1 MAEKDAFVKELYFV
15 TTTVV
20 DWIDIF
26 SRAKYKHLVLESLEY
41 CQKKKGLEIYVWV
54 LMTNHLH
61 MIIGAESIDAVQA
74 ILRDFKKF
82 TSKKILSDLCC
93 DDEESRREWMLKSFE
108 RAGAKDKK
116 ISSFRFWQEGCYT
129 EVIYSLDFFN
139 QKLKYIHQNPVRAE
153 FVRYP
158 EEYLYSS
165 AIDYCGEKGLLD
177 VIVVRG

>member
-41 CQKKKGLEIYVWV
+41 CQKKKGLEIYAWV

-61 MIIGAESIDAVQA
+61 MIIGAESIDAVHA

-82 TSKKILSDLCC
+82 TSKKILAELCC

-108 RAGAKDKK
+108 RAGAKDK
-116 ISSFRFWQEGCYT
+116 IG
-129 EVIYSLDFFN
+129 
-139 QKLKYIHQNPVRAE
+139 RAH
-153 FVRYP
+153 V
-158 EEYLYSS
+158 
-165 AIDYCGEKGLLD
+165 
-177 VIVVRG
+177 